1 MTMMFKALACLCELT
16 KKSLVDITRYDYSL
30 SSSDII
36 VVLIHIFTDVIISNM
51 YTVYMFLIITL
62 QNDDAPI

>member
-1 MTMMFKALACLCELT
+1 MTMMFKALACLWEVT
-16 KKSLVDITRYDYSL
+16 KKSMVDITRYDYSL
-30 SSSDII
+30 SSGDTTA
-36 VVLIHIFTDVIISNM
+36 VLIHWFTYVIISNM